1 MGITDIFKTKQF
13 KSDAERLA
21 DENAYLKSLLT
32 PEMQHAHQ
40 IRDEILRLNTEKQH
54 LEKEL
59 SDVRKDYDKL
69 NRSVDSLD
77 AAIREKQKYLVI
89 LDDEMLYQEFG
100 LYTPVYNLMNSE
112 AYKDRL
118 QVVRQNQKLMI
129 KNNTASS
136 FPTNFTYNNSLAQGK
151 KLVADNVKQILRAF
165 NNECEAIIDKVKFNN
180 VESIRKRI
188 IKSCED
194 LNKLNAKMQISITPS
209 YLDLKLQEMNLCYEY
224 AMKKQEEKEEAKR
237 IREEQKEAQKLQ
249 REIEEA
255 RKTSEKEHSHY
266 KNALR
271 RIETQM
277 QHTGGT
283 ELAILEERR
292 AEIQQQISSIE
303 EELRQID
310 YREANQR
317 AGYVYIISN
326 IGSFG
331 KDIYKIGMTR
341 RLDPTDRVDELGDAS
356 VPFRFD
362 IHAMIFSDD
371 APALEAALHRA
382 FDSKKVNM
390 INTRREFFHVTLEE
404 IEEVVRQNF
413 DRTVEFVKTPS
424 AEQYRESQ
432 MIRRQMGQKELTHE
446 EVAVT
451 DYLPASNA
459 SAHSTSTSRQHI
471 GSASQARTAPSTN
484 QQTQSQRNHTTI
496 SLDPSKIYL
505 KTKWGIYEM
514 PEHYSIKLTYGPRT
528 DIQPITF

>member
-151 KLVADNVKQILRAF
+151 KLVADNVKQILR
-165 NNECEAIIDKVKFNN
+165 
-180 VESIRKRI
+180 
-188 IKSCED
+188 D
-194 LNKLNAKMQISITPS
+194 LNKLNSKMHIAITPS

-224 AMKKQEEKEEAKR
+224 AMKKQEEKEEARR
-237 IREEQKEAQKLQ
+237 IREEQREAQKLQ
-249 REIEEA
+249 REIDEA
-255 RKTSEKEHSHY
+255 RKKSEKERTHY
-266 KNALR
+266 SNALQRILSQMEHASVTERELLESR
-271 RIETQM
+271 RTEIENQLST
-277 QHTGGT
+277 
-283 ELAILEERR
+283 
-292 AEIQQQISSIE
+292 IE
-303 EELRQID
+303 NELRQID
-310 YREANQR
+310 YRQANQK

-341 RLDPTDRVDELGDAS
+341 RLEPTDRVDELGDAS
-356 VPFRFD
+356 VPFTFD

-390 INTRREFFHVTLEE
+390 VNTRREFFHVTLEE
-404 IEEVVRQNF
+404 IEEVVRKNY
-413 DRTVEFVKTPS
+413 DKTVEFVKTPA

-432 MIRRQMGQKELTHE
+432 MIRRGIGVPELEHQ
-446 EVAVT
+446 EVEVSDIVPARQQISRAV
-451 DYLPASNA
+451 P
-459 SAHSTSTSRQHI
+459 Q
-471 GSASQARTAPSTN
+471 N
-484 QQTQSQRNHTTI
+484 QQSCSKGANLAT
-496 SLDPSKIYL
+496 PSSNL
-505 KTKWGIYEM
+505 KQKRTYSSKEILRTKWGTYKI
-514 PEHYSIKLTYGPRT
+514 PEPYKVDFTRGPRHDLT
-528 DIQPITF
+528 KIAD

>member
-69 NRSVDSLD
+69 NHSVDSLD

-194 LNKLNAKMQISITPS
+194 LNKLNSKMHIAITPS

-224 AMKKQEEKEEAKR
+224 AMKKQEEKEEARR
-237 IREEQKEAQKLQ
+237 IREEQREAQKLQ
-249 REIEEA
+249 REIDEA
-255 RKTSEKEHSHY
+255 RKKSEKERTHY
-266 KNALR
+266 SNALQRILSQMEHASVTERELLESR
-271 RIETQM
+271 RTEIENQLST
-277 QHTGGT
+277 
-283 ELAILEERR
+283 
-292 AEIQQQISSIE
+292 IE
-303 EELRQID
+303 NELRQID
-310 YREANQR
+310 YRQANQK

-341 RLDPTDRVDELGDAS
+341 RLEPTDRVDELGDAS
-356 VPFRFD
+356 VPFTFD

-390 INTRREFFHVTLEE
+390 VNTRREFFHVTLEE
-404 IEEVVRQNF
+404 IEEVVRKNY
-413 DRTVEFVKTPS
+413 DKTVEFVKTPA

-432 MIRRQMGQKELTHE
+432 MIRRSIGVPELEHQ
-446 EVAVT
+446 EVEVSDIVPARQQISRAV
-451 DYLPASNA
+451 P
-459 SAHSTSTSRQHI
+459 Q
-471 GSASQARTAPSTN
+471 N
-484 QQTQSQRNHTTI
+484 QQSCSKGANLAT
-496 SLDPSKIYL
+496 PSSNL
-505 KTKWGIYEM
+505 KQKRTYSSKEILRTKWGTYKI
-514 PEHYSIKLTYGPRT
+514 PEPYKVDFTRGPRHDLT
-528 DIQPITF
+528 KIAD